1 MKTIG
6 SALLFLFTFYTV
18 KLTAQN
24 KSTVLNGDWY
34 FEMLH
39 NDIVH
44 CNFYMH
50 FEITND
56 STFIAYTRKNADKD
70 FLGNFKSFAA
80 RNFAGMFKGGSLAR
94 IVKGKYNVKQ
104 DSIVLNGVFTNPIAN
119 AYFQAYIIKE
129 KMVARLSNGK
139 KIKTAD
145 LRGRHITKKESEH
158 DYPAIVDKALLI
170 SNVEIFNPSV
180 TKEKKW
186 KTFEKEIKVF
196 SFKAQDDL
204 EMVFGFYY
212 FKEKTKLSHFAL
224 LKIPDTSEDMNANR
238 KERHTNITERDKSTV
253 LLNIKS
259 LSGSAEEIDSVFKII
274 IDKQYENLI
283 IDLRGNTGGSVE
295 AGLPLVK
302 NLIDKPI
309 SGGIFLTRKWF
320 DKNNYI
326 PKPEQYQQFEAFSE
340 SNYDAIINGI
350 HTKEGLYLKVEPNTN
365 VYKGKVFILTNKATA
380 STCEPIVYGLK
391 KENRAIIVGENTA
404 GAMLNGERFNV
415 SNGYQLLIP
424 TADFYTSDGTRIE
437 GKGVKPNYIVKSG
450 DALNYVLSNLIK

>member
-39 NDIVH
+39 NDIGH